1 MNERVRDAV
10 AKGHE
15 KVENLQKS
23 GKLEELGEG
32 INKLA
37 ANAGKLK
44 EGIKGKLE
52 NVKLPGGIKLP
63 TTPVTSTPT
72 GAPLPAGWAWAK
84 DGDGVP
90 YYFNKST
97 NVVTYED
104 PRKGPP
110 PPPPPPPP
118 EEPEA
123 AVDVS
128 DAAGGGGGYV
138 DSAGD
143 HRFGSSN
150 NGGPLRARQPARS
163 GDLLDA
169 AGHGGRFAGSG
180 SH

>member
-1 MNERVRDAV
+1 MGSLNERVRDAV

-128 DAAGGGGGYV
+128 DAAGGGGGE
-138 DSAGD
+138 
-143 HRFGSSN
+143 
-150 NGGPLRARQPARS
+150 
-163 GDLLDA
+163 DL
-169 AGHGGRFAGSG
+169 FAGTEDEWALSLLPIPRVPLQAQT
-180 SH
+180 SPLF